1 MIVTTKYYSLFLW
14 TWEIQLR
21 TIDGLG
27 NKDKTVSLLT
37 IFEIQFYVQDFD
49 LITNSNQNSDR
60 IRSKKAITISTIPI
74 ILHEMLRK
82 NWKVFFWY
90 LFFLKIKL
98 GTTIQIKKP

>member
-82 NWKVFFWY
+82 NW
-90 LFFLKIKL
+90 
-98 GTTIQIKKP
+98 